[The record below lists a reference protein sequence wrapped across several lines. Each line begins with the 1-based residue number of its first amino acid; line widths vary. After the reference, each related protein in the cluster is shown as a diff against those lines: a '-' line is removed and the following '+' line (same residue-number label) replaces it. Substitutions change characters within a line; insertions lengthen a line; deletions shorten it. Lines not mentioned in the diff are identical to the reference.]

1 MRSAV
6 FALVVLALG
15 PGARAGGEGARL
27 EIAPDGPLVLRG
39 PEAEHGLLVSRVEPD
54 GRAVDVTRAAAFTSS
69 RSDVAAV
76 DAAGRVRAV
85 ADGEAELR
93 ASHQGLGAVVRVR
106 VEGVAG
112 DRAPSFRHEVVP
124 ILTRYGCNQ
133 GMCHGKEAGQNGF
146 KLSLRGFAPDRDY
159 EHLLLESRGRRF
171 SLAAPEASLFLAKAA
186 GTVPH
191 RGGALFAVGSRPYR
205 RLLDWLASAVPGLKP
220 AEPALEGIEVFGAG
234 RTLRPGQ
241 EQPLLVRAR
250 YADGSAQDVTWLSQF
265 FSNDATV
272 LAVAPDG
279 VVKAKREG
287 ASAVRAHFQD
297 KVAVAGFTVPRE
309 GAVDAALYAARPT
322 EIDRH
327 VFGFL
332 ERLRLPPSGP
342 CSDEAFL
349 RRAHVDAIG
358 TLPTPAEV
366 RAFLADPAPDKRAR
380 AVDVLLARPEFVDY
394 WALLLGDLLQNR
406 KERDHDVRGAK
417 GVRQFHEWLRGQVAA
432 NRPWNELARDVL
444 LATGDS
450 FEKPQVGYWVV
461 NVGEQ
466 RHAEMSDVT
475 VGVAQSF
482 LGTRILCAKCHNH
495 PDERYTQDDYY
506 HFAAY
511 FSRLTLDRQKPEKGG
526 TVLAVMH
533 PEERDARKRID
544 QLEKE
549 LSRLDEKPDADA
561 KKAADARAQKQK
573 QVADARKQ
581 MEEIRKRPVRI
592 NQPRTRQPVTPRP
605 LDRSETP
612 LSGDPRLALADWMT
626 SPENEYFSGNIVN
639 RVWRHFMGAGLVEPV
654 DDLRPSN
661 PPSNRP
667 LWDHLRAD
675 FVKGGFDLRRLMRQI
690 MTSRAYQLSSDT
702 VAGNE
707 NDRRYHSH
715 YIARRLTAEAL
726 LDAVSAATGVPDAFP
741 GQPVGVR
748 AIQVADPGLD
758 SYFLELFGKSDRVTA
773 CACEREGEV
782 TLPQLLHMQNGD
794 SVVRKIGSPEGRLA
808 ALLKSEKD
816 DAKVVE
822 ELFLGTL
829 SRRPRDAEKKA
840 VAAALAAGDRAEAF
854 RDLFWALLNSK
865 EFVFNH

>member
-1 MRSAV
+1 MR
-6 FALVVLALG
+6 VLACALLLG
-15 PGARAGGEGARL
+15 AAAGEDAPRL
-27 EIAPDGPLVLRG
+27 EIAPAEALVLRG
-39 PEAEHGLLVSRVEPD
+39 PDAEHGLLVTRIAPD
-54 GRAVDVTRAAAFTSS
+54 GRVLDVTRAATYVSS
-69 RSDVAAV
+69 RAAVAAV
-76 DAAGRVRAV
+76 GPAGRVRA
-85 ADGEAELR
+85 ASDGEAEIR
-93 ASHQGLGAVVRVR
+93 ATHEGLSAVVRVR
-106 VEGVAG
+106 VEDVGG
-112 DRAPSFRHEVVP
+112 ERTPSFRHEVVP
-124 ILTRYGCNQ
+124 MFTRYGCNQ

-146 KLSLRGFAPDRDY
+146 KLSLRGFAPDKDY

-171 SLAAPEASLFLAKAA
+171 SLGAPEASLFLAKAA

-191 RGGALFAVGSRPYR
+191 RGGSLFAVDSRPYR
-205 RLLDWLASAVPGLKP
+205 RLLDWLAAAAPGLQP
-220 AEPALEGIEVFGAG
+220 AEPALESIEVLGAG

-241 EQPLLVRAR
+241 EQALLVRAKFS
-250 YADGSAQDVTWLSQF
+250 DGRLSDVTWLSKF
-265 FSNDATV
+265 YSNDATV
-272 LAVAPDG
+272 LSVDPDG
-279 VVKAKREG
+279 IVKARREG
-287 ASAVRAHFQD
+287 AAAVRAHFQD
-297 KVAVAGFTVPRE
+297 KVVVGSFTVPRD
-309 GAVDAALYAARPT
+309 GAVDPALYAARRN

-332 ERLRLPPSGP
+332 ESLRLPPSGP
-342 CSDEAFL
+342 CTDEAFL
-349 RRAHVDAIG
+349 RRVYLDAIG
-358 TLPTPAEV
+358 TLPTPAEI
-366 RAFLADPAPDKRAR
+366 RSFLAEPGDGKRVK
-380 AVDVLLARPEFVDY
+380 AVDALLARPEFVDY
-394 WALLLGDLLQNR
+394 WAMLLGDLLQNR

-450 FEKPQVGYWVV
+450 FEKPQIGYYVV
-461 NVGEQ
+461 NVGES
-466 RHAEMSDVT
+466 RNAEMSDVT

-511 FSRLTLDRQKPEKGG
+511 FSRISLDRQKPEKGG
-526 TVLAVMH
+526 TVLAVMS
-533 PEERDARKRID
+533 PEEREACKRIE

-549 LSRLDEKPDADA
+549 LAKLPAAAEGD
-561 KKAADARAQKQK
+561 KKAVDARAQKEK
-573 QVADARKQ
+573 QVVDARKQ
-581 MEEIRKRPVRI
+581 LEDLRKRPVRI
-592 NQPRTRQPVTPRP
+592 SQPRTRQPMEPRP

-612 LSGDPRLALADWMT
+612 LPEDPRRALVDWMT
-626 SPENEYFSGNIVN
+626 SPDNEYFSGNIVN
-639 RVWRHFMGAGLVEPV
+639 RIWKHYMGAGLVEPV

-667 LWDHLRAD
+667 LWDHLRGEL
-675 FVKGGFDLRRLMRQI
+675 VKGGFDLRRLMREI

-726 LDAVSAATGVPDAFP
+726 LDAVSLATGVPDAFP

-794 SVVRKIGSPEGRLA
+794 SVVRKIGAAEGRLA
-808 ALLKSEKD
+808 ALLQGKD
-816 DAKVVE
+816 DAKVVD
-822 ELFLGTL
+822 ELFLWTL
-829 SRRPRDAEKKA
+829 SRPPRASER
-840 VAAALAAGDRAEAF
+840 AATVKALASGDRAEAF

>member
-1 MRSAV
+1 MSHREPAVRYRTVSRFLLLLLAAPVSAAQADKPRLDV
-6 FALVVLALG
+6 F
-15 PGARAGGEGARL
+15 PR
-27 EIAPDGPLVLRG
+27 EIVLRG
-39 PEAEHGLLVSRVEPD
+39 AVAEHALLVDRVAD
-54 GRAVDVTRAAAFTSS
+54 GKTVDVARAAAYASS
-69 RSDVAAV
+69 RPDVAAV
-76 DAAGRVRAV
+76 EAGRIRAR
-85 ADGEAELR
+85 ADGEAEIR
-93 ASHQGLGAVVRVR
+93 VTHDGLSATVKVR
-106 VEGVAG
+106 VEGAGG
-112 DRAPSFRHEVVP
+112 DRVPSFRHEVVP
-124 ILTRYGCNQ
+124 LLTRYGCNA

-146 KLSLRGFAPDRDY
+146 RLSLRGFDPERDF
-159 EHLLLESRGRRF
+159 ERLLLESRGRRF
-171 SLAAPEASLFLAKAA
+171 NLAAPEASLFLAKAA

-191 RGGALFAVGSRPYR
+191 RGGSMFPVNSRPYL
-205 RLLDWLASAVPGLKP
+205 RLVDWLAAGTPGLKA
-220 AEPALEGIEVFGAG
+220 AEPALEAIELLGAG
-234 RTLRPGQ
+234 RALRPG
-241 EQPLLVRAR
+241 EERALLVRAR
-250 YADGSAQDVTWLSQF
+250 FADGELRDVTWLSKF
-265 FSNDATV
+265 FSNDSTV
-272 LAVAPDG
+272 LAISADG
-279 VVKAKREG
+279 VVQARREG
-287 ASAVRAHFQD
+287 ASSVRAHFQD
-297 KVAVAGFTVPRE
+297 KVAVAGFSVPRE
-309 GAVDAALYAARPT
+309 GAVDPALYAGRNN

-332 ERLRLPPSGP
+332 EGLRLPPSGP
-342 CSDEAFL
+342 CGDETFL
-349 RRAHVDAIG
+349 RRVFVDAIG

-366 RAFLADPAPDKRAR
+366 RAFLADPAPDRRAKV
-380 AVDVLLARPEFVDY
+380 VDALLARPEFVDY

-432 NRPWNELARDVL
+432 NRPWDELARDVL

-450 FEKPQVGYWVV
+450 FEKPQIGYYVV

-466 RHAEMSDVT
+466 RQAEMSDVT

-511 FSRLTLDRQKPEKGG
+511 FSKLTLDRQKPEKGG
-526 TVLAVMH
+526 TVLAVMS
-533 PEERDARKRID
+533 PEEREARKRIE

-549 LSRLDEKPDADA
+549 ASKLEGDA
-561 KKAADARAQKQK
+561 KTKKEK
-573 QVADARKQ
+573 QVVEERKRMEDARK
-581 MEEIRKRPVRI
+581 KPVRI
-592 NQPRTRQPVTPRP
+592 SQPRTKAPMDPRP

-612 LSGDPRLALADWMT
+612 IAEDPRAALVAWMT

-639 RVWRHFMGAGLVEPV
+639 RIWRHYMGAGLVEPV

-667 LWDHLRAD
+667 LWDHLRGEM
-675 FVKGGFDLRRLMRQI
+675 VKGGFDLRRFMRLI

-726 LDAVSAATGVPDAFP
+726 LDAVSSATGVPDAFP

-794 SVVRKIGSPEGRLA
+794 SVVRKIGSGEGRLA
-808 ALLKSEKD
+808 ALLKDQD
-816 DAKVVE
+816 DARVVE
-822 ELFLGTL
+822 EFFLATL
-829 SRRPRDAEKKA
+829 SRRPRKPEL
-840 VAAALAAGDRAEAF
+840 AAFAKVLAAGDRAEAY